1 MWRVLTWLEILV
13 VAVAKS
19 PTLEASEQMNL
30 LLDAMY
36 MELIYIYIDIYIH
49 LIYMALY
56 PYVAYVSI
64 LVEFVAQKIR
74 QFEHL

>member
-13 VAVAKS
+13 VAVAKN

-36 MELIYIYIDIYIH
+36 MELIYIYIYIYIH
-49 LIYMALY
+49 GTISLCC
-56 PYVAYVSI
+56 
-64 LVEFVAQKIR
+64 IR
-74 QFEHL
+74 QYFS

>member
-13 VAVAKS
+13 VAVAKN

-36 MELIYIYIDIYIH
+36 MELIYIYIHLYTWHYIPMLH
-49 LIYMALY
+49 TS
-56 PYVAYVSI
+56 V
-64 LVEFVAQKIR
+64 F
-74 QFEHL
+74 

>member
-36 MELIYIYIDIYIH
+36 MELIYIYIH

-64 LVEFVAQKIR
+64 LVEFAQKIR

>member
-36 MELIYIYIDIYIH
+36 MELIYIYIYRYIH

-56 PYVAYVSI
+56 PYVAYASI

>member
-36 MELIYIYIDIYIH
+36 MELIYIYTFNIH
-49 LIYMALY
+49 GTISLCC
-56 PYVAYVSI
+56 
-64 LVEFVAQKIR
+64 IR
-74 QFEHL
+74 QYFS

>member
-13 VAVAKS
+13 VAVAKN

-36 MELIYIYIDIYIH
+36 MELIYIYIYTF
-49 LIYMALY
+49 IYMALY

>member
-36 MELIYIYIDIYIH
+36 MELIYIYRYIYIY
-49 LIYMALY
+49 I
-56 PYVAYVSI
+56 
-64 LVEFVAQKIR
+64 
-74 QFEHL
+74 

>member
-36 MELIYIYIDIYIH
+36 MELIYIYIH